1 MSESSTMSIPQ
12 AYWSPCIS
20 ATIDM
25 WHRQLSH
32 HTSCVFNFLAS
43 KNKIACPLGKSSCLL
58 WRLTGHKTTAPLN
71 LIFSDVWSLA
81 PMFFFDSF
89 CYFVIF
95 VDVYTNHIW
104 YYPLVMKSD
113 VFSTFHRFQVFVEHK
128 FSQKK

>member
-1 MSESSTMSIPQ
+1 
-12 AYWSPCIS
+12 
-20 ATIDM
+20 
-25 WHRQLSH
+25 
-32 HTSCVFNFLAS
+32 
-43 KNKIACPLGKSSCLL
+43 
-58 WRLTGHKTTAPLN
+58 
-71 LIFSDVWSLA
+71 
-81 PMFFFDSF
+81 MFFSDSF